1 MVTMDRERQQLVDR
15 ARAKAAARDLDQQAL
30 ASGEKSRDDLRRE
43 NGSFAIPDARIDFK
57 NAKLY

>member
-1 MVTMDRERQQLVDR
+1 MNADRQQLVDR
-15 ARAKAAARDLDQQAL
+15 ANAKAAARDADQGAL

-43 NGSFAIPDARIDFK
+43 NGYFAIPGAHIDFK

>member
-1 MVTMDRERQQLVDR
+1 MDPDRQLLADR
-15 ARAKAAARDLDQQAL
+15 ARVKAEARAADVLAL

-43 NGSFAIPDARIDFK
+43 NGHFAIPGARIDFK